1 MWLWWCLLQSTII
14 TVVIVTA
21 LCQGNSPH
29 QKPILSADQ
38 AGNGD
43 AVHQEFHKSW
53 NKVLGVCGSACH
65 KTHLIKYV
73 LLLFI
78 QDLPRG
84 VFCCGLSSIKIVD
97 LTSTVDGGNHASF
110 MASITHA
117 VNYCDQCVAQ
127 QRRHTQ
133 TPQHGGR
140 KTIQDQAR
148 LIVTL
153 FYGCC

>member
-1 MWLWWCLLQSTII
+1 MSTTVYNNNGSYCDCFVPGKLTTSETYTVCRPGREWRCCPPGIPQELKQGTGCVWVCLPQN
-14 TVVIVTA
+14 A
-21 LCQGNSPH
+21 FN
-29 QKPILSADQ
+29 
-38 AGNGD
+38 
-43 AVHQEFHKSW
+43 
-53 NKVLGVCGSACH
+53 
-65 KTHLIKYV
+65 YV